1 MEHVGWGWGWEGG
14 GCSPMRLVPLSLP
27 LSLKPSVRG
36 GLAPGWNL
44 LVQGHADSGEDR
56 FETNFLLVTGDI
68 AFHVKPQFSS
78 ATMVGNA
85 FQDGRW
91 GPEELSS
98 IFPLAP
104 GEPFEVTGAWPAC
117 PIEVSSDAEHF
128 HIYAPEH
135 KVLQF
140 PGCQRPLGAIT
151 RVHVLSDHRLAQVE
165 LAKRGLS
172 WGSTFNKL

>member
-1 MEHVGWGWGWEGG
+1 MAVQ
-14 GCSPMRLVPLSLP
+14 
-27 LSLKPSVRG
+27 PSVRG

-104 GEPFEVTGAWPAC
+104 GEPFEV
-117 PIEVSSDAEHF
+117 SSDAEHF

-135 KVLQF
+135 KVLPAHPAMGAGPWSTSR
-140 PGCQRPLGAIT
+140 PGLCMGRA
-151 RVHVLSDHRLAQVE
+151 
-165 LAKRGLS
+165 AKGLP
-172 WGSTFNKL
+172 WMFAGT